1 MGGWGYTQAVSEPPP
16 GQAFTKRL
24 WPKGVAI
31 PEGWQLSEELTP
43 LIAAKYPDFVLIF
56 GWFDPTWDE
65 GKGMWNLGQ
74 P

>member
-1 MGGWGYTQAVSEPPP
+1 MNGPPP

-24 WPKGVAI
+24 WPKGVEI
-31 PEGWQLSEELTP
+31 PDGWQLSEELTP
-43 LIAAKYPDFVLIF
+43 LVAAKHPDFVVIF

-65 GKGMWNLGQ
+65 GKGLENSGQ

>member
-1 MGGWGYTQAVSEPPP
+1 MDDPPRGP
-16 GQAFTKRL
+16 AFAKRL

-31 PEGWQLSEELTP
+31 PDGWQLSEELT
-43 LIAAKYPDFVLIF
+43 LLVAAKHPNFVVIF

-65 GKGMWNLGQ
+65 GQSMGALGQ